1 MGFQL
6 LEIPVSLSEVS
17 NYLIKEG
24 RKCYEKRQFDNFVSC
39 MADVT
44 VTVLKVIYKTKH
56 TKLYCK
62 DLLGFLT
69 PKIPAPN

>member
-24 RKCYEKRQFDNFVSC
+24 RKCYEKRQFDIGL
-39 MADVT
+39 
-44 VTVLKVIYKTKH
+44 LKAFTI
-56 TKLYCK
+56 
-62 DLLGFLT
+62 
-69 PKIPAPN
+69 NR